1 MKIRFDFKKECYCID
16 LIRAIIFSGIFLVAE
31 MIVCFCAGGLHIYS
45 LLILPRFALRQ
56 ASLVIFQMLVHLLA
70 GFTLE
75 IILSSC
81 RGRHQKKVDAL
92 TFFVLALILGYMWFP
107 VFCGLNAFFLSFVIC
122 TAATVFSF
130 MSFKKIHRIC
140 QPAGILV
147 MLLFLWNLYF
157 TTVNFCIFII
167 N

>member
-16 LIRAIIFSGIFLVAE
+16 LGRAIIFSAIFLCVG
-31 MIVCFCAGGLHIYS
+31 MFVCFCTGGLHIYS
-45 LLILPRFALRQ
+45 VLLLPRFALRQ
-56 ASLVIFQMLVHLLA
+56 ATLVVLQTVVYLLA

-81 RGRHQKKVDAL
+81 RGRYKRKGDAI
-92 TFFVLALILGYMWFP
+92 TFLVLALILGYMWFP
-107 VFCGLNAFFLSFVIC
+107 LFCGLNAFFLSFIVC
-122 TAATVFSF
+122 CAASIFLFVSL
-130 MSFKKIHRIC
+130 KKVMRIC
-140 QPAGILV
+140 QPAGLLLLI
-147 MLLFLWNLYF
+147 LFLWNLYF